1 MTPGRSY
8 RAAPD
13 LLRDRVILITG
24 AGDGLGRAAA
34 LAFARYGASVVLLG
48 RTIAKL
54 ERVYDN
60 ILESGGTEPA
70 LYPMDLSGAND
81 EDYRDLAETLRRE
94 IGRLD
99 ALLHSATLLGTL
111 TPLSLYDP
119 KLWYRVMQVN
129 LHAPFLMTKACL
141 PLLKTAP
148 DPTVVFTNCS
158 VGRRGRAYWG
168 AYGVSKFGISGL
180 TEIWADELE
189 NSGIRVN
196 GVDPGPVRT
205 SLRARAYPGEDASL
219 LATPESVMPL
229 YLYLVGPDSKGVTGQ
244 TLSALPEAT
253 SEQGAAAQ

>member
-60 ILESGGTEPA
+60 ILESGGPEPA

-205 SLRARAYPGEDASL
+205 SLRARAYPGEDPSL